1 MNFNCIIKTGLVAVA
16 AMVSLSS
23 FSQDLIA
30 RQAPI
35 DKKLKT
41 VDSLALQKQIRA
53 EQSEYPAL
61 SLYPNWNN
69 QYVHAYGNAIIPE
82 TYTIDLTGF
91 HMPTP
96 STKITSPFG
105 PRWRRMHNGLDLK
118 VNIGDT
124 IVAAFDG
131 KVRIVK
137 YERRGYGKYVVIRHD
152 NGLDLK
158 VNIGDTIVAAFDG
171 KVRIVKYERRGYGKY
186 VVIRH
191 DNGLETIY
199 GHLSKQLVEENQ
211 LVKAGEVIGLGGNT
225 GRSTG
230 SHLHFETRFLGIAIN
245 PIYMFDFPKQD
256 IVADTYTF
264 RKTKGVRSAGS
275 HDTQVADGTIRYHKV
290 KSGDTLSRIAKVRGV
305 SVSTLCKLN
314 RIKPTT
320 TLRIGQVLR
329 CS

>member
-16 AMVSLSS
+16 TMVSLSS

-53 EQSEYPAL
+53 EQSEYPSL
-61 SLYPNWNN
+61 ILYPNWNN
-69 QYVHAYGNAIIPE
+69 QYVHAYGNAIIPD

-152 NGLDLK
+152 NGL
-158 VNIGDTIVAAFDG
+158 
-171 KVRIVKYERRGYGKY
+171 
-186 VVIRH
+186 
-191 DNGLETIY
+191 ETVY

-264 RKTKGVRSAGS
+264 RRTQGSSKRAGS

-290 KSGDTLSRIAKVRGV
+290 KSGDTLSRIAKLRGV

>member
-152 NGLDLK
+152 NGL
-158 VNIGDTIVAAFDG
+158 
-171 KVRIVKYERRGYGKY
+171 
-186 VVIRH
+186 
-191 DNGLETIY
+191 ETVY

-245 PIYMFDFPKQD
+245 PIYLFDFPKQD

-264 RKTKGVRSAGS
+264 RKTKGVKRAGS
-275 HDTQVADGTIRYHKV
+275 HDTQAADGTIRYHKV
-290 KSGDTLSRIAKVRGV
+290 KSGDTLSRIAKLRGV

>member
-69 QYVHAYGNAIIPE
+69 QYVHAYGNAIIPD

-152 NGLDLK
+152 NGL
-158 VNIGDTIVAAFDG
+158 
-171 KVRIVKYERRGYGKY
+171 
-186 VVIRH
+186 
-191 DNGLETIY
+191 ETVY

-264 RKTKGVRSAGS
+264 RRTQGSKRAGS

-290 KSGDTLSRIAKVRGV
+290 KSGDTLSRIAKLRGV

-329 CS
+329 C

>member
-69 QYVHAYGNAIIPE
+69 QYVHAYGHAIIPD

-152 NGLDLK
+152 NGL
-158 VNIGDTIVAAFDG
+158 
-171 KVRIVKYERRGYGKY
+171 
-186 VVIRH
+186 
-191 DNGLETIY
+191 ETVY

-264 RKTKGVRSAGS
+264 RRTQGSKRAGS

-290 KSGDTLSRIAKVRGV
+290 KSGDTLSRIAKLRGV

>member
-41 VDSLALQKQIRA
+41 VDSLALQKQIRI

-61 SLYPNWNN
+61 SLYPTWNN
-69 QYVHAYGNAIIPE
+69 QYVHAYGKDVIVPDS
-82 TYTIDLTGF
+82 YTIDLTGF

-137 YERRGYGKYVVIRHD
+137 YERK
-152 NGLDLK
+152 
-158 VNIGDTIVAAFDG
+158 
-171 KVRIVKYERRGYGKY
+171 GYGKY

-191 DNGLETIY
+191 DNGLETVY

-245 PIYMFDFPKQD
+245 PVYMFDFPKQD

-264 RKTKGVRSAGS
+264 RKTQSKNSTRAGS
-275 HDTQVADGTIRYHKV
+275 HDAEIADGTVRYYKV
-290 KSGDTLSRIAKVRGV
+290 KSGDSLSRISKITVV
-305 SVSTLCKLN
+305 SITKLCELN
-314 RIKPTT
+314 RITT
-320 TLRIGQVLR
+320 KSILRLNQVLR

>member
-69 QYVHAYGNAIIPE
+69 QYVHAYGNAIIPD

-152 NGLDLK
+152 NGL
-158 VNIGDTIVAAFDG
+158 
-171 KVRIVKYERRGYGKY
+171 
-186 VVIRH
+186 
-191 DNGLETIY
+191 ETVY

-211 LVKAGEVIGLGGNT
+211 LVKAGEVIGLCGNT

-264 RKTKGVRSAGS
+264 RRTQGSKRAGS

-290 KSGDTLSRIAKVRGV
+290 KSGDTLSRIAKLRGV

>member
-1 MNFNCIIKTGLVAVA
+1 MNFNCIKTVMIAAA
-16 AMVSLSS
+16 AMVSLNS

-35 DKKLKT
+35 DRKLKS

-69 QYVHAYGNAIIPE
+69 QYVHAYGKDAIIPDS
-82 TYTIDLTGF
+82 YTIDLTGF

-96 STKITSPFG
+96 STRITSPFG
-105 PRWRRMHNGLDLK
+105 PRWRRMHNGLD
-118 VNIGDT
+118 I
-124 IVAAFDG
+124 
-131 KVRIVK
+131 
-137 YERRGYGKYVVIRHD
+137 
-152 NGLDLK
+152 K

-191 DNGLETIY
+191 DNGLETVY
-199 GHLSKQLVEENQ
+199 GHLSKQIVEINQ
-211 LVKAGEVIGLGGNT
+211 LVKAGEPIALGGNT

-230 SHLHFETRFLGIAIN
+230 SHLHFETRFLGIPIN
-245 PIYMFDFPKQD
+245 PALMFDFEKQD
-256 IVADTYTF
+256 IVADSYTF
-264 RKTKGVRSAGS
+264 HKTKGSSGTARSMASGE
-275 HDTQVADGTIRYHKV
+275 GLFYKV
-290 KSGDTLSRIAKVRGV
+290 KKGDTLGRIAARQGTSIDK
-305 SVSTLCKLN
+305 LCKLN
-314 RIKPTT
+314 RITRKTI
-320 TLRIGQVLR
+320 LRPGQVLR

>member
-1 MNFNCIIKTGLVAVA
+1 MIAAV
-16 AMVSLSS
+16 AMVSLNS

-53 EQSEYPAL
+53 EQAEYPAL
-61 SLYPNWNN
+61 SLYPNWSN
-69 QYVHAYGNAIIPE
+69 QYVHAYGKDVIIPE

-96 STKITSPFG
+96 STRITSPFG

-152 NGLDLK
+152 NGL
-158 VNIGDTIVAAFDG
+158 
-171 KVRIVKYERRGYGKY
+171 
-186 VVIRH
+186 
-191 DNGLETIY
+191 ETVY

-264 RKTKGVRSAGS
+264 RKAKGVKRAGS
-275 HDTQVADGTIRYHKV
+275 HDTQVADGTMRYHKV
-290 KSGDTLSRIAKVRGV
+290 KSGDTLSRIAKLRGV

>member
-1 MNFNCIIKTGLVAVA
+1 MNFSIIKTGLVAVA

-35 DKKLKT
+35 DKKLKS

-131 KVRIVK
+131 KVRVVK

-152 NGLDLK
+152 
-158 VNIGDTIVAAFDG
+158 
-171 KVRIVKYERRGYGKY
+171 
-186 VVIRH
+186 H
-191 DNGLETIY
+191 GLETVY
-199 GHLSKQLVEENQ
+199 GHLSKQLVEDNQ
-211 LVKAGEVIGLGGNT
+211 LVKAGEPIGLGGNT

-264 RKTKGVRSAGS
+264 RKAKGVNRAGS
-275 HDTQVADGTIRYHKV
+275 HDTQVADGAIRYHKV
-290 KSGDTLSRIAKVRGV
+290 KSGDTLSRIAKLRGV

>member
-1 MNFNCIIKTGLVAVA
+1 MNFSIIKTGLVAVA

-35 DKKLKT
+35 DKKLKS

-69 QYVHAYGNAIIPE
+69 QYVHAYGNAIIPD

-152 NGLDLK
+152 NGL
-158 VNIGDTIVAAFDG
+158 
-171 KVRIVKYERRGYGKY
+171 
-186 VVIRH
+186 
-191 DNGLETIY
+191 ETVY

-264 RKTKGVRSAGS
+264 RKAKGVKRAGS

-290 KSGDTLSRIAKVRGV
+290 KSGDTLSRIAKLRGV

-320 TLRIGQVLR
+320 YFAYRTGFALFVKNIAYKTVIQYL
-329 CS
+329 

>member
-1 MNFNCIIKTGLVAVA
+1 MNFSIIKTGLVAVA
-16 AMVSLSS
+16 AMVSLRS

-35 DKKLKT
+35 DKKLKS

-69 QYVHAYGNAIIPE
+69 QYVHAYGNAIIPD

-152 NGLDLK
+152 NGL
-158 VNIGDTIVAAFDG
+158 
-171 KVRIVKYERRGYGKY
+171 
-186 VVIRH
+186 
-191 DNGLETIY
+191 ETVY

-264 RKTKGVRSAGS
+264 RKAKGVKRAGS

-290 KSGDTLSRIAKVRGV
+290 KSGDTLSRIAKLRGV

>member
-69 QYVHAYGNAIIPE
+69 QYVHAYGNAIIPD

-152 NGLDLK
+152 NGL
-158 VNIGDTIVAAFDG
+158 
-171 KVRIVKYERRGYGKY
+171 
-186 VVIRH
+186 
-191 DNGLETIY
+191 ETVY

-264 RKTKGVRSAGS
+264 RRTQGSKRAGS
-275 HDTQVADGTIRYHKV
+275 NDTQVADGTIRYHKV
-290 KSGDTLSRIAKVRGV
+290 KSGDTLSRIAKLRGV

>member
-152 NGLDLK
+152 NGL
-158 VNIGDTIVAAFDG
+158 
-171 KVRIVKYERRGYGKY
+171 
-186 VVIRH
+186 
-191 DNGLETIY
+191 ETVY

-245 PIYMFDFPKQD
+245 PVYMFDFPKQD

-264 RKTKGVRSAGS
+264 RKTKSVKRAGS
-275 HDTQVADGTIRYHKV
+275 HDTQVADGTIRYYKV
-290 KSGDTLSRIAKVRGV
+290 KSGDTLSRIAKLRGV

>member
-1 MNFNCIIKTGLVAVA
+1 MNFSIIKTGLVAVA

-35 DKKLKT
+35 DKKLKS

-69 QYVHAYGNAIIPE
+69 QYVHAYGNAIIPD

-152 NGLDLK
+152 NGL
-158 VNIGDTIVAAFDG
+158 
-171 KVRIVKYERRGYGKY
+171 
-186 VVIRH
+186 
-191 DNGLETIY
+191 ETVY

-264 RKTKGVRSAGS
+264 RKAKGVKRAGS

-290 KSGDTLSRIAKVRGV
+290 KSGDTLSRIARLRGV

>member
-35 DKKLKT
+35 DKKLKS

-69 QYVHAYGNAIIPE
+69 QYVHACGNAIIPD

-152 NGLDLK
+152 NGL
-158 VNIGDTIVAAFDG
+158 
-171 KVRIVKYERRGYGKY
+171 
-186 VVIRH
+186 
-191 DNGLETIY
+191 ETVY

-264 RKTKGVRSAGS
+264 RRTQGSKRAGS

-290 KSGDTLSRIAKVRGV
+290 KSGDTLSRIAKLRGV

>member
-1 MNFNCIIKTGLVAVA
+1 MNFSIIKTGLVAVA

-35 DKKLKT
+35 DKKLKS

-69 QYVHAYGNAIIPE
+69 QYVHAYGNAIIPD

-152 NGLDLK
+152 NGL
-158 VNIGDTIVAAFDG
+158 
-171 KVRIVKYERRGYGKY
+171 
-186 VVIRH
+186 
-191 DNGLETIY
+191 ETVY

-264 RKTKGVRSAGS
+264 RKAKGVKRAGS

-290 KSGDTLSRIAKVRGV
+290 KSGDTLSRIAKLRGV

-314 RIKPTT
+314 RIKTEPYQTDYYFAYRT
-320 TLRIGQVLR
+320 GFALFIKNIAYKTVIQYL
-329 CS
+329 

>member
-1 MNFNCIIKTGLVAVA
+1 MNFNCIKTILIAA
-16 AMVSLSS
+16 TAMVSLNS

-35 DKKLKT
+35 DRKLKS

-53 EQSEYPAL
+53 EQSAYPGL
-61 SLYPNWNN
+61 SLYPTWNN
-69 QYVHAYGNAIIPE
+69 EYVQAYGDAIVPE
-82 TYTIDLTGF
+82 SYKVDLTGF
-91 HMPTP
+91 CMPTTH
-96 STKITSPFG
+96 TKITDVFG
-105 PRWRRMHNGLDLK
+105 YRPRRRRMHYGLDVK
-118 VNIGDT
+118 VFIGDT
-124 IVAAFDG
+124 IRAAFDG
-131 KVRIVK
+131 KVRVVK
-137 YERRGYGKYVVIRHD
+137 NQGRRGYGKYI
-152 NGLDLK
+152 
-158 VNIGDTIVAAFDG
+158 
-171 KVRIVKYERRGYGKY
+171 
-186 VVIRH
+186 VIRH
-191 DNGLETIY
+191 DNGLETVY

-264 RKTKGVRSAGS
+264 RKTKGVKRAGS

-290 KSGDTLSRIAKVRGV
+290 KSGDTLSRIAKLRGV

>member
-16 AMVSLSS
+16 TMISLSS

-53 EQSEYPAL
+53 EQAEYPAL

-69 QYVHAYGNAIIPE
+69 QYVHAYGKDAIVPE
-82 TYTIDLTGF
+82 SYAIDLTGF
-91 HMPTP
+91 RMPTP
-96 STKITSPFG
+96 STRITSPFG
-105 PRWRRMHNGLDLK
+105 PRWRRMHNGLDIK

-137 YERRGYGKYVVIRHD
+137 YERRGYGKYI
-152 NGLDLK
+152 
-158 VNIGDTIVAAFDG
+158 
-171 KVRIVKYERRGYGKY
+171 
-186 VVIRH
+186 VIRH
-191 DNGLETIY
+191 DNGLETVY
-199 GHLSKQLVEENQ
+199 GHLSKQIVEENQ

-245 PIYMFDFPKQD
+245 PAYMFDFPKQD

-264 RKTKGVRSAGS
+264 RKTKGMERNRAGS
-275 HDTQVADGTIRYHKV
+275 HDSNATESAAIRYHKV

>member
-1 MNFNCIIKTGLVAVA
+1 MNFNIIKTGLVAVA

-35 DKKLKT
+35 DKKLKS

-69 QYVHAYGNAIIPE
+69 QYVHAYGNAIIPD

-152 NGLDLK
+152 NGL
-158 VNIGDTIVAAFDG
+158 
-171 KVRIVKYERRGYGKY
+171 
-186 VVIRH
+186 
-191 DNGLETIY
+191 ETVY

-264 RKTKGVRSAGS
+264 RKAKGVKRAGS

-290 KSGDTLSRIAKVRGV
+290 KSGDTLSRIAKLRGV